1 MAWILLVK
9 KWIQKVCLRC
19 GSQID
24 SLGSNVSIGP
34 LEIVLLLAI
43 VLLLF
48 GAKRIPEVG
57 GSLGKGIRDFGRGIK
72 GEDDEAPRIDPADES
87 ATSRPTASHSSAP

>member
-1 MAWILLVK
+1 M
-9 KWIQKVCLRC
+9 
-19 GSQID
+19 
-24 SLGSNVSIGP
+24 SIGP
-34 LEIVLLLAI
+34 LEIGILLVI

-72 GEDDEAPRIDPADES
+72 GEDDDPADPTQIES
-87 ATSRPTASHSSAP
+87 TPTEDETSSRPTASQSSSK

>member
-1 MAWILLVK
+1 M
-9 KWIQKVCLRC
+9 
-19 GSQID
+19 
-24 SLGSNVSIGP
+24 SIGP
-34 LEIVLLLAI
+34 LEIGILLVI

-72 GEDDEAPRIDPADES
+72 GEDDDEPSQIEATPTEDETS
-87 ATSRPTASHSSAP
+87 SRPTASQSSSK

>member
-1 MAWILLVK
+1 M
-9 KWIQKVCLRC
+9 
-19 GSQID
+19 
-24 SLGSNVSIGP
+24 SIGP
-34 LEIVLLLAI
+34 LEIGILLVI

-72 GEDDEAPRIDPADES
+72 GEDDEPSQIEATPTEDETS
-87 ATSRPTASHSSAP
+87 SRPTASQSSSN

>member
-1 MAWILLVK
+1 M
-9 KWIQKVCLRC
+9 
-19 GSQID
+19 
-24 SLGSNVSIGP
+24 NIGP
-34 LEIVLLLAI
+34 LEIGILLLI

-72 GEDDEAPRIDPADES
+72 GEDDDKPQLDAAAKED
-87 ATSRPTASHSSAP
+87 ATESRPTASHTSSN

>member
-1 MAWILLVK
+1 M
-9 KWIQKVCLRC
+9 
-19 GSQID
+19 
-24 SLGSNVSIGP
+24 SIGP
-34 LEIVLLLAI
+34 LEIGILLVI

-72 GEDDEAPRIDPADES
+72 GEDDDPPQIDPTAAEDVAEP
-87 ATSRPTASHSSAP
+87 RPTASSHSSN

>member
-1 MAWILLVK
+1 M
-9 KWIQKVCLRC
+9 
-19 GSQID
+19 
-24 SLGSNVSIGP
+24 SIGP
-34 LEIVLLLAI
+34 LEIGILLVI

-72 GEDDEAPRIDPADES
+72 GDDDEDAPQLDAKADED
-87 ATSRPTASHSSAP
+87 ADASRPTASHTSSN

>member
-1 MAWILLVK
+1 M
-9 KWIQKVCLRC
+9 
-19 GSQID
+19 
-24 SLGSNVSIGP
+24 SIGP
-34 LEIVLLLAI
+34 LEIGILLVI

-72 GEDDEAPRIDPADES
+72 GEDDDAPQIDAPPAED
-87 ATSRPTASHSSAP
+87 APASRPTASQSSSN

>member
-1 MAWILLVK
+1 M
-9 KWIQKVCLRC
+9 
-19 GSQID
+19 
-24 SLGSNVSIGP
+24 NIGP
-34 LEIVLLLAI
+34 LEIGILLLI

-72 GEDDEAPRIDPADES
+72 GEDDDDKPQLDAAAKED
-87 ATSRPTASHSSAP
+87 ATESRPTASHTSSN

>member
-1 MAWILLVK
+1 MSV
-9 KWIQKVCLRC
+9 
-19 GSQID
+19 
-24 SLGSNVSIGP
+24 GP
-34 LEIVLLLAI
+34 LEIIIILAI

-72 GEDDEAPRIDPADES
+72 GEDDEAPQIDPPADDTS
-87 ATSRPTASHSSAP
+87 ASRATASRSAR

>member
-1 MAWILLVK
+1 M
-9 KWIQKVCLRC
+9 
-19 GSQID
+19 
-24 SLGSNVSIGP
+24 SIGP
-34 LEIVLLLAI
+34 LEIGILLVI

-72 GEDDEAPRIDPADES
+72 GEDDDPPQIEATPTEDE
-87 ATSRPTASHSSAP
+87 TESRPTASQSSSK

>member
-1 MAWILLVK
+1 M
-9 KWIQKVCLRC
+9 
-19 GSQID
+19 
-24 SLGSNVSIGP
+24 SIGP
-34 LEIVLLLAI
+34 LEIGILLVI

-72 GEDDEAPRIDPADES
+72 GDDDDDPPQVDAAPAEDAPA
-87 ATSRPTASHSSAP
+87 SRPTASHSSSN

>member
-1 MAWILLVK
+1 MSV
-9 KWIQKVCLRC
+9 
-19 GSQID
+19 
-24 SLGSNVSIGP
+24 GP
-34 LEIVLLLAI
+34 LEIAIILAI

-72 GEDDEAPRIDPADES
+72 GEDDEPPQIDSSAAADDAAAPRPS
-87 ATSRPTASHSSAP
+87 ASHNSSN

>member
-1 MAWILLVK
+1 LLV
-9 KWIQKVCLRC
+9 
-19 GSQID
+19 
-24 SLGSNVSIGP
+24 
-34 LEIVLLLAI
+34 I

-72 GEDDEAPRIDPADES
+72 GEDDDPPRLDAEASED
-87 ATSRPTASHSSAP
+87 ATASRPSASSTSSS

>member
-1 MAWILLVK
+1 M
-9 KWIQKVCLRC
+9 
-19 GSQID
+19 
-24 SLGSNVSIGP
+24 SIGP
-34 LEIVLLLAI
+34 LEIGILLVI

-72 GEDDEAPRIDPADES
+72 GDDDEPSQIEATPTEDETS
-87 ATSRPTASHSSAP
+87 SRPTASQSSSK

>member
-1 MAWILLVK
+1 M
-9 KWIQKVCLRC
+9 
-19 GSQID
+19 
-24 SLGSNVSIGP
+24 SIGP
-34 LEIVLLLAI
+34 LEIGIILLI

-72 GEDDEAPRIDPADES
+72 GEDDEPSQIEATPTEDETS
-87 ATSRPTASHSSAP
+87 SRPTASQSSSN